1 MIPVFSFVS
10 WSGTGKTTY
19 LERLTAELKSRGVR
33 VAVLKHDA
41 HRFELDKKGKDSQR
55 FAAAG
60 ADVVAIADGEKWA
73 LMEYR
78 PVSLDGILA
87 RITDVDLILVEGWHD
102 DARNPIVVHRA
113 AAGRPPKL
121 APRDCLAAVS
131 DVPLETGGAPL
142 FPLDDPA
149 PMADFLTG
157 FLSGGTR

>member
-1 MIPVFSFVS
+1 MAPVFSFIA

-19 LERLTAELKSRGVR
+19 LERLTAELKSRGIR

-41 HRFELDKKGKDSQR
+41 HRFDLDREGKDTQR

-78 PVSLDGILA
+78 PVSFDGILT
-87 RITDVDLILVEGWHD
+87 RITDVDLILAEGWHSE
-102 DARNPIVVHRA
+102 ARNPIMLHRA
-113 AAGRPPKL
+113 AAGKPPKL
-121 APRDCLAAVS
+121 DPRICLAAVS
-131 DVPLETGGAPL
+131 DVPLETGGKPL

-149 PMADFLTG
+149 PMADFLIR
-157 FLSGGTR
+157 FLGR